1 MLNSVKSIIPQ
12 KKLEIKNSILA
23 PMYTSAQESKNTFPE
38 LSISLGGGPRSY
50 TMAKWLGKDNRS
62 TTSMIRKL
70 DKWRQNKTG
79 KKLQYPTNNSLHQQK
94 LRKHQPHKC
103 QKPTMSITSKTNPQ
117 VPLQVNHHWSYLIL
131 HWRIPHL
138 PTKSPSTHSTDNIED
153 TEFSDESVVQSPV
166 ISSKQPIQIAFKQSL
181 ETTSVSE
188 DHSTTNTL
196 TRDQRCAVIQAC
208 RELHKC
214 NFRDVGKLQ
223 NINIDKK
230 DASYQKRFI

>member
-79 KKLQYPTNNSLHQQK
+79 KKLQHLTNNSLHQQ
-94 LRKHQPHKC
+94 
-103 QKPTMSITSKTNPQ
+103 
-117 VPLQVNHHWSYLIL
+117 
-131 HWRIPHL
+131 
-138 PTKSPSTHSTDNIED
+138 
-153 TEFSDESVVQSPV
+153 
-166 ISSKQPIQIAFKQSL
+166 
-181 ETTSVSE
+181 
-188 DHSTTNTL
+188 
-196 TRDQRCAVIQAC
+196 
-208 RELHKC
+208 
-214 NFRDVGKLQ
+214 
-223 NINIDKK
+223 
-230 DASYQKRFI
+230 